1 MRHHRKKT
9 SDARPCN
16 QASFTEQDV
25 RKRLMQFARIPTVL
39 KQVAQSKQ
47 KGAGYYQTK
56 ISKKGARKYLK
67 NTFLASLE
75 C

>member
-1 MRHHRKKT
+1 
-9 SDARPCN
+9 
-16 QASFTEQDV
+16 
-25 RKRLMQFARIPTVL
+25 MQFARIPTVL

-56 ISKKGARKYLK
+56 ISKKDARKYLK
-67 NTFLASLE
+67 NTFLASRE